1 MVDGSNAAQSISD
14 EIFNNTRSVT
24 ESHIR
29 LRPFTEV
36 IIREFVQWTRD
47 TIRLDNDPVSVY
59 FKVNKRNNLI
69 GIWNTHKRWKN
80 DASNIANN
88 KTPKSSTE
96 KMRFLLTTQF
106 IIDEN
111 VSQMSNVT
119 RAIESIM
126 GGRNEQA
133 FLRSCNDLQ
142 TWNVLSKQI
151 TREAN
156 EVSE

>member
-1 MVDGSNAAQSISD
+1 MYLRVPLKVSLANFGVLTGKSNLMVDGSNAAQSISD

-69 GIWNTHKRWKN
+69 GI
-80 DASNIANN
+80 
-88 KTPKSSTE
+88 
-96 KMRFLLTTQF
+96 
-106 IIDEN
+106 
-111 VSQMSNVT
+111 
-119 RAIESIM
+119 
-126 GGRNEQA
+126 
-133 FLRSCNDLQ
+133 
-142 TWNVLSKQI
+142 
-151 TREAN
+151 
-156 EVSE
+156 